1 MKDFSVREIELS
13 GSSLIQASAGTGKT
27 YSIALLFVRMVLS
40 GINSDSILT
49 VTFTNAATSELK
61 SRVINFLKNAL
72 LYLDDEKSADEN
84 KELFEI
90 INDYKKSEGFDTV
103 RDRLVSAG
111 RNIDNVQIF
120 TIHGFCKRIISENA
134 FETGMLFNMDI
145 TANIDEI
152 VQSAV
157 ESFWRREIQ
166 KVPKDILEE
175 ISSNG
180 WFSIEKIAGLVKGRR
195 SISDLRILPDCESET
210 LSWERAGGLFNEN
223 GRTLSTCQDLVILF
237 KRLLKEINA
246 SIEAETEKSGVI
258 GFDDLLKVLENSLN
272 DRKKKD
278 VLIAAMKKKY
288 KAVLIDEF
296 QDTDVIQYKI
306 FKTLFDNGHHAMFFI
321 GDPKQAIYSFRNADV
336 FAYLKAG
343 SSVPEEKRFTMNLNF
358 RSSQRAVNAVSRLF
372 SSDDPFEID
381 GIGFPEVTSSAEGE
395 NALIFRNEPV
405 CGLSVRFMRSDKAEP
420 FELSGSR
427 TWKNRKL
434 KHEHA
439 KNKAI
444 SDMCSSIIEMLE
456 PGSGYKIEEK
466 NGPKNIKPS
475 DIAVLVNSNNDAE
488 LVKQA
493 FSKCTIPFVMA
504 SNASIF
510 ESDEAADVETVLEAV
525 SDFTPGRIKAALL
538 TKFFDISITEL
549 EKLSLDSS
557 KMEFWYDFFSN
568 LNGIWEKRGFLVAFS
583 TFLESMDI
591 YERTASGSGGERR
604 LTNVRHIMELIHR
617 YEKENGVSAESTLR
631 WLKEKMIGKSAAE
644 EEQLRLESDD
654 NAVII
659 TTIHKSKGLTYPVV
673 FCPDLWR
680 KAEIRKDTS
689 FLYYHDENRDT
700 VINFD
705 TADEAARKIFI
716 KETLSENLR
725 LVYVALTRAK
735 YLTVVY
741 WGNIYGTCSTPFAKL
756 FHGMKN
762 DADLKSMSDDS
773 MMKGLLKLAEGS
785 DGSINVTDKISPVQR
800 KLKTENGQ
808 VKTKGPEISKRKITA
823 GWSTSSFSSIISHS
837 GAIESQSEYV
847 FENRDTTDPIQINGT
862 NSILSFPSGVKAG
875 VALHSVFE
883 KIDFAE
889 IDNREIISAI
899 LDSHNIRQND
909 EGTDMTGWVHECVNS
924 VLDAVVFNGASL
936 RKVKKD
942 DIVTEMEFFYRV
954 SNFNS
959 REIVRAIGEMISI
972 PENRFS
978 GFIRGFMDLVFRLDG
993 KYYLVDWKSNRL
1005 GDKVEDYDMNSMT
1018 LEMKKHNYV
1027 LQYSLYLAALDAY
1040 LEKKDK
1046 NYRYERDFGGVYYF
1060 FLRGVTPS
1068 NHYAT
1073 GIYKDVPEKKML
1085 DGLKRILNGK
1095 PE

>member
-27 YSIALLFVRMVLS
+27 YSIALLFVRLVLS
-40 GINSDSILT
+40 GIKADSILT

-61 SRVINFLKNAL
+61 GRVINFLKNAL
-72 LYLDDEKSADEN
+72 TYLNDEKSADEN

-90 INDYKKSEGFDTV
+90 INDYKKSEGSDTV
-103 RDRLVSAG
+103 RDRLASAG
-111 RNIDNVQIF
+111 RDIDNIQIF

-134 FETGMLFNMDI
+134 FETGTLFNMDI

-166 KVPKDILEE
+166 KIPKAVLEE
-175 ISSNG
+175 ISPNG

-195 SISDLRILPDCESET
+195 SISDLKILPDCESET
-210 LSWERAGGLFNEN
+210 PSWETAGDLFNEN
-223 GRTLSTCQDLVILF
+223 ERTSTLCQDLVILF
-237 KRLLKEINA
+237 KRLLKEVNA
-246 SIEAETEKSGVI
+246 GIEAETEKTGVV
-258 GFDDLLKVLENSLN
+258 GFDDLLKVLESSLN
-272 DRKKKD
+272 DRRKKD

-296 QDTDVIQYKI
+296 QDTDVLQYQI
-306 FKTLFDNGHHAMFFI
+306 FKTLFDNGHHALFFI

-343 SSVPEEKRFTMNLNF
+343 ESVAEEKRFTMNLNF
-358 RSSQRAVNAVSRLF
+358 RSSKRAVNAVSRLF
-372 SSDDPFEID
+372 DQKNPFEIE
-381 GIGFPEVTSSAEGE
+381 GIEFPKVTSSAEGE
-395 NALIFRNEPV
+395 NALMFKNEPV
-405 CGLSVRFMRSDKAEP
+405 CGLGVRFMRSDKAEP

-456 PGSGYKIEEK
+456 SGSGYKIEEK

-493 FSKCTIPFVMA
+493 FSKCGIPFVMA

-510 ESDEAADVETVLEAV
+510 ESEEAVDVETVLEAV

-538 TKFFDISITEL
+538 TKFFGMSIAEL
-549 EKLSLDSS
+549 ETLSQNGVDLE
-557 KMEFWYDFFSN
+557 KWYSFFSN
-568 LNGIWEKRGFLVAFS
+568 LNAIWEKRGFLIAFS
-583 TFLESMDI
+583 TFLESMKI
-591 YERTASGSGGERR
+591 YEKTASGSGGERR
-604 LTNVRHIMELIHR
+604 LTNVRHLVELIHR
-617 YEKENGVSAESTLR
+617 YENENGVSPESTLR
-631 WLKEKMIGKSAAE
+631 WLKEKMIKKSAAE

-659 TTIHKSKGLTYPVV
+659 TTIHKSKGITYSVV

-680 KAEIRKDTS
+680 KAEVRKDTS
-689 FLYYHDENRDT
+689 FLYYHDENGNT

-705 TADEAARKIFI
+705 MTNEEGREKFI
-716 KETLSENLR
+716 TETLSENLR

-741 WGNIYGTCSTPFAKL
+741 WGNIYGTGSTPFAKL

-762 DADLKSMSDDS
+762 DADLKSMSDDI

-785 DGSINVTDKISPVQR
+785 DGSIKVTDNISSVKR
-800 KLKTENGQ
+800 KLMLENGQ
-808 VKTKGPEISKRKITA
+808 IKQKGPEVLQRKIAA
-823 GWSTSSFSSIISHS
+823 GWSTSSFSSITSHHA
-837 GAIESQSEYV
+837 GVESDSEYV
-847 FENRDTTDPIQINGT
+847 FENRDTPDPVLMSISN
-862 NSILSFPSGVKAG
+862 NILSFPAGVKAG

-889 IDNREIISAI
+889 IDNRKVISEV
-899 LDSHNIRQND
+899 LDSHNIRFND
-909 EGTDMTGWVHECVNS
+909 DGIDMTDWVHECVNS
-924 VLDAVVFNGASL
+924 VLDAVVFNGSPL

-942 DIVTEMEFFYRV
+942 DIVTEMEFFYRT

-959 REIVRAIGEMISI
+959 REVMRTIGDMVAI

-1005 GDKVEDYDMNSMT
+1005 GDKIEDYDRNSMT

-1046 NYRYERDFGGVYYF
+1046 NYKYERDFGGVYYF
-1060 FLRGVTPS
+1060 FIRGVTPS
-1068 NHYAT
+1068 NNYST
-1073 GIYKDVPEKKML
+1073 GIYKDVPEKKLL
-1085 DGLKRILNGK
+1085 DGLKKILNGK

>member
-1 MKDFSVREIELS
+1 VKDFSVREIELS

-27 YSIALLFVRMVLS
+27 YSIALLFVRLVLS
-40 GINSDSILT
+40 GIKADSILT

-61 SRVINFLKNAL
+61 GRVINFLKNAL
-72 LYLDDEKSADEN
+72 TYLNDEKSADEN

-90 INDYKKSEGFDTV
+90 INDYKKSEGSDTV
-103 RDRLVSAG
+103 RDRLASAG
-111 RNIDNVQIF
+111 RDIDNIQIF

-134 FETGMLFNMDI
+134 FETGTLFNMDI

-166 KVPKDILEE
+166 KIPKAVLEE
-175 ISSNG
+175 ISPNG

-195 SISDLRILPDCESET
+195 SISDLKILPDCESET
-210 LSWERAGGLFNEN
+210 PSWETAGDLFNEN
-223 GRTLSTCQDLVILF
+223 ERTSTLCQDLVILF
-237 KRLLKEINA
+237 KRLLKEVNA
-246 SIEAETEKSGVI
+246 GIEAETEKTGVV
-258 GFDDLLKVLENSLN
+258 GFDDLLKVLESSLN
-272 DRKKKD
+272 DRRKKD

-296 QDTDVIQYKI
+296 QDTDVLQYQI
-306 FKTLFDNGHHAMFFI
+306 FKTLFDNGHHALFFI

-343 SSVPEEKRFTMNLNF
+343 ESVAEEKRFTMNLNF
-358 RSSQRAVNAVSRLF
+358 RSSKRAVNAVSRLF
-372 SSDDPFEID
+372 DQKNPFEIE
-381 GIGFPEVTSSAEGE
+381 GIEFPKVTSSAEGE
-395 NALIFRNEPV
+395 NALMFKNEPV
-405 CGLSVRFMRSDKAEP
+405 CGLGVRFMRSDKAEP

-456 PGSGYKIEEK
+456 SGSGYKIEEK

-493 FSKCTIPFVMA
+493 FSKCGIPFVMA

-510 ESDEAADVETVLEAV
+510 ESEEAVDVETVLEAV

-538 TKFFDISITEL
+538 TKFFGMSIAEL
-549 EKLSLDSS
+549 ETLSQNGVDLE
-557 KMEFWYDFFSN
+557 KWYSFFSN
-568 LNGIWEKRGFLVAFS
+568 LNAIWEKRGFLIAFS
-583 TFLESMDI
+583 TFLESMKI
-591 YERTASGSGGERR
+591 YEKTASGSGGERR
-604 LTNVRHIMELIHR
+604 LTNVRHLVELIHR
-617 YEKENGVSAESTLR
+617 YENENGVSPESTLR
-631 WLKEKMIGKSAAE
+631 WLKEKMIKKSAAE

-659 TTIHKSKGLTYPVV
+659 TTIHKSKGITYSVV

-680 KAEIRKDTS
+680 KAEVRKDTS
-689 FLYYHDENRDT
+689 FLYYHDENGNT

-705 TADEAARKIFI
+705 MTNEEGREKFI
-716 KETLSENLR
+716 TETLSENLR

-741 WGNIYGTCSTPFAKL
+741 WGNIYGTGSTPFAKL

-785 DGSINVTDKISPVQR
+785 DGSIKVTDNISSVKR
-800 KLKTENGQ
+800 KLMLENGQ
-808 VKTKGPEISKRKITA
+808 IKQKGPEVLQRKIAA
-823 GWSTSSFSSIISHS
+823 GWSTSSFSSITSHHA
-837 GAIESQSEYV
+837 GVESDSEYV
-847 FENRDTTDPIQINGT
+847 FENRDTPDPVLMSISN
-862 NSILSFPSGVKAG
+862 NILSFPAGVKAG

-889 IDNREIISAI
+889 IDNRKVISEV
-899 LDSHNIRQND
+899 LDSHNIRFND
-909 EGTDMTGWVHECVNS
+909 DGIDMTDWVHECVNS
-924 VLDAVVFNGASL
+924 VLDAVVFNGSPL

-942 DIVTEMEFFYRV
+942 DIVTEMEFFYRT

-959 REIVRAIGEMISI
+959 REVMRTIGDMVAI

-1005 GDKVEDYDMNSMT
+1005 GDKIEDYDRNSMT

-1046 NYRYERDFGGVYYF
+1046 NYKYERDFGGVYYF
-1060 FLRGVTPS
+1060 FIRGVTPS
-1068 NHYAT
+1068 NNYST
-1073 GIYKDVPEKKML
+1073 GIYKDVPEKKLL
-1085 DGLKRILNGK
+1085 DGLKKILNGK

>member
-1 MKDFSVREIELS
+1 VKDFSVREIELS

-27 YSIALLFVRMVLS
+27 YSIALLFVRLVLS
-40 GINSDSILT
+40 GIKADSILT

-61 SRVINFLKNAL
+61 GRVINFLKNAL
-72 LYLDDEKSADEN
+72 TYLNDEKSADEN

-103 RDRLVSAG
+103 RDRLASAG
-111 RNIDNVQIF
+111 RDIDNIQIF

-134 FETGMLFNMDI
+134 FETGTLFNMDI

-166 KVPKDILEE
+166 KIPKAILEE
-175 ISSNG
+175 ISPNG

-195 SISDLRILPDCESET
+195 SISDLKILPDCESET
-210 LSWERAGGLFNEN
+210 PSWETAGDLFNEN
-223 GRTLSTCQDLVILF
+223 ERTSTLCQDLVILF
-237 KRLLKEINA
+237 KRLLKEVNA
-246 SIEAETEKSGVI
+246 GIEAETEKTGVV
-258 GFDDLLKVLENSLN
+258 GFDDLLKVLESSLN
-272 DRKKKD
+272 DRRKKD

-296 QDTDVIQYKI
+296 QDTDVLQYQI
-306 FKTLFDNGHHAMFFI
+306 FKTLFDNGHHALFFI

-343 SSVPEEKRFTMNLNF
+343 ESVAEEKRFTMNLNF
-358 RSSQRAVNAVSRLF
+358 RSSKRAVNAVSRLF
-372 SSDDPFEID
+372 DQKNPFEIE
-381 GIGFPEVTSSAEGE
+381 GIEFPKVTSSAEGE
-395 NALIFRNEPV
+395 NALMFKNEPV
-405 CGLSVRFMRSDKAEP
+405 CGLGVRFMRSDKAEP

-456 PGSGYKIEEK
+456 SGSGYKIEEK

-493 FSKCTIPFVMA
+493 FSKCGIPFVMA

-510 ESDEAADVETVLEAV
+510 ESEEAVDVETVLEAV

-538 TKFFDISITEL
+538 TKFFGMSIAEL
-549 EKLSLDSS
+549 ETLSQNGVDLE
-557 KMEFWYDFFSN
+557 KWYSFFSN
-568 LNGIWEKRGFLVAFS
+568 LNAIWEKRGFLIAFS
-583 TFLESMDI
+583 TFLESMKI
-591 YERTASGSGGERR
+591 YEKTASGSGGERR
-604 LTNVRHIMELIHR
+604 LTNVRHLVELIHR
-617 YEKENGVSAESTLR
+617 YENENGVSPESTLR
-631 WLKEKMIGKSAAE
+631 WLKEKMIKKSAAE

-659 TTIHKSKGLTYPVV
+659 TTIHKSKGITYSVV

-680 KAEIRKDTS
+680 KAEVRKDTS
-689 FLYYHDENRDT
+689 FLYYHDENGNT

-705 TADEAARKIFI
+705 MTNEEGREKFI
-716 KETLSENLR
+716 TETLSENLR

-741 WGNIYGTCSTPFAKL
+741 WGNIYGTGSTPFAKL

-762 DADLKSMSDDS
+762 DADLKSMSDDI

-785 DGSINVTDKISPVQR
+785 DGSIKVTDNISSVKR
-800 KLKTENGQ
+800 KLMLENGQ
-808 VKTKGPEISKRKITA
+808 IKQKGPEVLQRKIAA
-823 GWSTSSFSSIISHS
+823 GWSTSSFSSITSHHA
-837 GAIESQSEYV
+837 GVESDSEYV
-847 FENRDTTDPIQINGT
+847 FENRDTPDPVLMSISN
-862 NSILSFPSGVKAG
+862 NILSFPAGVKAG

-889 IDNREIISAI
+889 IDNRKVISEV
-899 LDSHNIRQND
+899 LDSHNIRFND
-909 EGTDMTGWVHECVNS
+909 DGIDMTDWVHECVNS
-924 VLDAVVFNGASL
+924 VLDAVVFNGSPL

-942 DIVTEMEFFYRV
+942 DIVTEMEFFYRT

-959 REIVRAIGEMISI
+959 REVMRTIGDMVAI

-1005 GDKVEDYDMNSMT
+1005 GDKIEDYDRNSMT

-1046 NYRYERDFGGVYYF
+1046 NYKYERDFGGVYYF
-1060 FLRGVTPS
+1060 FIRGVTPS
-1068 NHYAT
+1068 NNYST
-1073 GIYKDVPEKKML
+1073 GIYKDLPEKKLL
-1085 DGLKRILNGK
+1085 DGLKKILNGK

>member
-1 MKDFSVREIELS
+1 VKDFSVREIELS

-27 YSIALLFVRMVLS
+27 YSIALLFVRLVLS
-40 GINSDSILT
+40 GIKADSILT

-61 SRVINFLKNAL
+61 GRVINFLKNAL
-72 LYLDDEKSADEN
+72 TYLNDEKSADEN

-90 INDYKKSEGFDTV
+90 INDYKKSEGSDTV
-103 RDRLVSAG
+103 RDRLASAG
-111 RNIDNVQIF
+111 RDIDNIQIF

-134 FETGMLFNMDI
+134 FETGTLFNMDI

-166 KVPKDILEE
+166 KIPKAVLEE
-175 ISSNG
+175 ISPNG

-195 SISDLRILPDCESET
+195 SISDLKILPDCESET
-210 LSWERAGGLFNEN
+210 PSWETAGDLFNEN
-223 GRTLSTCQDLVILF
+223 ERTSTLCQDLVILF
-237 KRLLKEINA
+237 KRLLKEVNA
-246 SIEAETEKSGVI
+246 GIEAETEKTGVV
-258 GFDDLLKVLENSLN
+258 GFDDLLKVLESSLN
-272 DRKKKD
+272 DRRKKD

-296 QDTDVIQYKI
+296 QDTDVLQYQI
-306 FKTLFDNGHHAMFFI
+306 FKTLFDNGHHALFFI

-343 SSVPEEKRFTMNLNF
+343 ESVAEEKRFTMNLNF
-358 RSSQRAVNAVSRLF
+358 RSSKRAVNAVSRLF
-372 SSDDPFEID
+372 DQKNPFEIE
-381 GIGFPEVTSSAEGE
+381 GIEFPKVTSSAEGE
-395 NALIFRNEPV
+395 NALMFKNEPV
-405 CGLSVRFMRSDKAEP
+405 CGLGVRFMRSDKAEP

-456 PGSGYKIEEK
+456 SGSGYKIEEK

-493 FSKCTIPFVMA
+493 FSKCGIPFVMA

-510 ESDEAADVETVLEAV
+510 ESEEAVDVETVLEAV

-538 TKFFDISITEL
+538 TKFFGMSIAEL
-549 EKLSLDSS
+549 ETLSQNGVDLE
-557 KMEFWYDFFSN
+557 KWYSFFSN
-568 LNGIWEKRGFLVAFS
+568 LNAIWEKRGFLIAFS
-583 TFLESMDI
+583 TFLESMKI
-591 YERTASGSGGERR
+591 YEKTASGSGGERR
-604 LTNVRHIMELIHR
+604 LTNVRHLVELIHR
-617 YEKENGVSAESTLR
+617 YENENGVSPESTLR
-631 WLKEKMIGKSAAE
+631 WLKEKMIKKSAAE

-659 TTIHKSKGLTYPVV
+659 TTIHKSKGITYSVV

-680 KAEIRKDTS
+680 KAEVRKDTS
-689 FLYYHDENRDT
+689 FLYYHDENGNT

-705 TADEAARKIFI
+705 MTNEEGREKFI
-716 KETLSENLR
+716 TETLSENLR

-741 WGNIYGTCSTPFAKL
+741 WGNIYGTGSTPFAKL

-762 DADLKSMSDDS
+762 DADLKSMSDDI

-785 DGSINVTDKISPVQR
+785 DGSIKVTDNISSVKR
-800 KLKTENGQ
+800 KLMLENGQ
-808 VKTKGPEISKRKITA
+808 IKQKGPEVLQRKIAA
-823 GWSTSSFSSIISHS
+823 GWSTSSFSSITSHHA
-837 GAIESQSEYV
+837 GVESDSEYV
-847 FENRDTTDPIQINGT
+847 FENRDTPDPVLMSISN
-862 NSILSFPSGVKAG
+862 NILSFPAGVKAG

-889 IDNREIISAI
+889 IDNRKVISEV
-899 LDSHNIRQND
+899 LDSHNIRFND
-909 EGTDMTGWVHECVNS
+909 DGIDMTDWVHECVNS
-924 VLDAVVFNGASL
+924 VLDAVVFNGSPL

-942 DIVTEMEFFYRV
+942 DIVTEMEFFYRT

-959 REIVRAIGEMISI
+959 REVMRTIGDMVAI

-1005 GDKVEDYDMNSMT
+1005 GDKIEDYDRNSMT

-1046 NYRYERDFGGVYYF
+1046 NYKYERDFGGVYYF
-1060 FLRGVTPS
+1060 FIRGVTPS
-1068 NHYAT
+1068 NNYST
-1073 GIYKDVPEKKML
+1073 GIYKDVPEKKLL
-1085 DGLKRILNGK
+1085 DGLKKILNGK